1 MMGRYYIDEKT
12 GKVHILID
20 PSRTHEE
27 CVQSELRKKRRKA
40 AKYARRRNRGK
51 R

>member
-1 MMGRYYIDEKT
+1 MGRFYVDEHT
-12 GKVHILID
+12 GRVHILPD

-27 CVQSELRKKRRKA
+27 RVQSELRKKRRKA
-40 AKYARRRNRGK
+40 AKAARRRNRVK